1 MTNSLTMLIH
11 SFEVVFIHKPRA
23 RFIIYTSYFS
33 FNPVAVKDEV
43 FDSRNSIYFGNYGAA
58 LNFRHLG
65 PVVFKGRLA
74 LTQGLISIQVSIFL
88 CSKAVLE

>member
-1 MTNSLTMLIH
+1 MLIH

-43 FDSRNSIYFGNYGAA
+43 FLIA
-58 LNFRHLG
+58 
-65 PVVFKGRLA
+65 VIVFISAITVRL
-74 LTQGLISIQVSIFL
+74 
-88 CSKAVLE
+88 